1 MPDKR
6 TITCLHFSDRER
18 TLLQSLL
25 RGIGL
30 HSAIH
35 WHFTDHDN
43 ADVVLIEWDHSGARL
58 GEIRRQFPR
67 SRLVAYTE
75 LGEHLGDVCA
85 ILRKPL
91 RARELERLLT
101 GLEELFYR
109 PAPPA
114 EALADIPV
122 LLQLNGR
129 Q

>member
-25 RGIGL
+25 SGIGL

-35 WHFTDHDN
+35 WHFTEGVD

-58 GEIRRQFPR
+58 GDIRRHFPR

-91 RARELERLLT
+91 RARELERLLK
-101 GLEELFYR
+101 GLEELFYC
-109 PAPPA
+109 PAA
-114 EALADIPV
+114 AADALGDIPV

-129 Q
+129 A